1 MTVGEL
7 RALLANAPDEALVEM
22 EVYDDDNQCC
32 GGCDDCGLSA
42 TDIGSV
48 SYNAE
53 TNTVTLTEAS

>member
-1 MTVGEL
+1 MTVREL
-7 RALLANAPDEALVEM
+7 LEGLTGVPLDAKVEM
-22 EVYDDDNQCC
+22 EVWDEEVACVE
-32 GGCDDCGLSA
+32 GGTSI